1 MRRRRAP
8 PSAPRARSGRRP
20 PPARGSSGTAHTS
33 RRSGGR
39 ARPQRY
45 GRAAHDGKRETGR
58 GESAT
63 CPCGGCSPGEI
74 LSMLGPTPERRRIQE
89 QEKRGTMTTVM
100 DLSNALAGAVER
112 AAGSVFAVHGRR
124 RLPSTGVQWR
134 AGLIVTASHT
144 VEPDR
149 EVTLTAP
156 DGRTLSARVAG
167 RDPGLDIAV
176 LRAEV
181 DGVPVAD
188 IGDDSDLRIGHLVLA
203 LGAGPR
209 ASAGIVSA
217 LDIRGGRQP
226 VAGEIL
232 AVDLTLYPGFSGGP
246 LVDVLG
252 RVMGITTSGISRHL
266 QCAVRAATVTRLAEH
281 VVRGGKIPRA
291 YLGVGTQ
298 PVMLPDHLRERLSVA
313 QRTAVIVVNVT
324 PDSPA
329 AAAGLVIGDVIVSI
343 AGHAIAEPGD
353 LLTVLQPD
361 RVGKTVTTSVLRGGE
376 PRELQVTV
384 GERPS
389 RA

>member
-1 MRRRRAP
+1 
-8 PSAPRARSGRRP
+8 
-20 PPARGSSGTAHTS
+20 
-33 RRSGGR
+33 
-39 ARPQRY
+39 
-45 GRAAHDGKRETGR
+45 
-58 GESAT
+58 
-63 CPCGGCSPGEI
+63 
-74 LSMLGPTPERRRIQE
+74 
-89 QEKRGTMTTVM
+89 M

-112 AAGSVFAVHGRR
+112 AAGSLFAVHGRP
-124 RLPSTGVQWR
+124 RLPSTGVHWR

-156 DGRTLSARVAG
+156 DGRTLAAQVVG

-181 DGVPVAD
+181 TGVPAAD
-188 IGDDSDLRIGHLVLA
+188 IHDDGDLRIGHLVLA

-217 LDIRGGRQP
+217 LDLRGGRQREP
-226 VAGEIL
+226 DAML

-252 RVMGITTSGISRHL
+252 HVVGITTSGASRHL
-266 QCAVRAATVTRLAEH
+266 QCAVRAAAVTRLTDH
-281 VVRGGKIPRA
+281 VVRAGRIPRA

-298 PVMLPDHLRERLSVA
+298 PVVLPNDLRERLGLT

-324 PDSPA
+324 SDSPA
-329 AAAGLVIGDVIVSI
+329 AAAGLVMGDVIVSI

-353 LLTVLQPD
+353 LVAVLQPD
-361 RVGKTVTTSVLRGGE
+361 RVGNTVTTSILRGGE
-376 PRELQVTV
+376 PRQIQVTV

-389 RA
+389 RG

>member
-1 MRRRRAP
+1 
-8 PSAPRARSGRRP
+8 
-20 PPARGSSGTAHTS
+20 
-33 RRSGGR
+33 
-39 ARPQRY
+39 
-45 GRAAHDGKRETGR
+45 
-58 GESAT
+58 
-63 CPCGGCSPGEI
+63 
-74 LSMLGPTPERRRIQE
+74 
-89 QEKRGTMTTVM
+89 MTTVT

-112 AAGSVFAVHGRR
+112 AAGSVFAVHGRPR
-124 RLPSTGVQWR
+124 VPSTGVQWR

-149 EVTLTAP
+149 DVTLTAP

-176 LRAEV
+176 LRSDV
-181 DGVPVAD
+181 DGMPAAD
-188 IGDDSDLRIGHLVLA
+188 VGDDHDLRIGHLVLA

-226 VAGEIL
+226 GAGEIL

-246 LVDVLG
+246 LIDVLG
-252 RVMGITTSGISRHL
+252 RVVGITTSGVSRHL
-266 QCAVRAATVTRLAEH
+266 QCAVRAAVVTRLAEH

-298 PVMLPDHLRERLSVA
+298 PVVLPDHLRERLSLA

-329 AAAGLVIGDVIVSI
+329 AAAGLVIGDVIVAI
-343 AGHAIAEPGD
+343 AGHAITEPGD
-353 LLTVLQPD
+353 LPAVLQPD
-361 RVGKTVTTSVLRGGE
+361 RVGKAVTMSVLRGGE

>member
-1 MRRRRAP
+1 
-8 PSAPRARSGRRP
+8 
-20 PPARGSSGTAHTS
+20 
-33 RRSGGR
+33 
-39 ARPQRY
+39 
-45 GRAAHDGKRETGR
+45 
-58 GESAT
+58 
-63 CPCGGCSPGEI
+63 
-74 LSMLGPTPERRRIQE
+74 
-89 QEKRGTMTTVM
+89 MTTVM

-112 AAGSVFAVHGRR
+112 AAGSVFAVHGRP

-188 IGDDSDLRIGHLVLA
+188 IGDDGDLRIGHLVLA

-226 VAGEIL
+226 VASEIL

-252 RVMGITTSGISRHL
+252 RVIGITTSGISRHL

-298 PVMLPDHLRERLSVA
+298 PVVLPDHLRERLSVA
-313 QRTAVIVVNVT
+313 QGTAVIVVNVT

-361 RVGKTVTTSVLRGGE
+361 RVGKTVTTSILRGGE